1 MNFKPNFLDNSDNSS
16 SNFGNKA
23 FFFSDNNGKE
33 NLAIL
38 PKSELKN
45 RILEKVRV
53 NKMTNSNYFKIYN
66 IFLILAILVLS
77 GFSIFLLAGFL
88 ADLNEIN
95 TISDDF
101 WVNLWQNSFLEF
113 ILLAS
118 FIGSLIFL
126 IYRQTDWFLVR
137 HVRILVVVILTFI
150 TIFGIIGSFFIKK
163 HLETLQSLENFSY
176 RRNRITNLGQK
187 MKEKSAFIGKINQ
200 INKNQNW
207 LKITNKY
214 ETKIFYWQ
222 NEIQKTETPNVKI
235 EENKPNI
242 NLVPNLGNN
251 LGNSVGNS
259 ENNNLEKKRKQGK
272 NQNKQLNQN
281 LNQIINQLEIG
292 ERVLV
297 YFETIE
303 GRMVIMDLKIL

>member
-1 MNFKPNFLDNSDNSS
+1 MNFKPNFLDNSDNLNSS
-16 SNFGNKA
+16 FGNKVP
-23 FFFSDNNGKE
+23 FFSDSNDKE

-53 NKMTNSNYFKIYN
+53 NKMTNSNYFRIYN
-66 IFLILAILVLS
+66 VFLILAILVLS
-77 GFSIFLLAGFL
+77 GFSVFLLAGFL
-88 ADLNEIN
+88 ADFNEIN

-118 FIGSLIFL
+118 FIGILIFL

-137 HVRILVVVILTFI
+137 HVRILVVGILTFI

-176 RRNRITNLGQK
+176 RRNRIANLGQK
-187 MKEKSAFIGKINQ
+187 MKEKSAFIGKITQ

-222 NEIQKTETPNVKI
+222 NEQNLKEKTNEITSDRTNESK
-235 EENKPNI
+235 
-242 NLVPNLGNN
+242 
-251 LGNSVGNS
+251 S
-259 ENNNLEKKRKQGK
+259 LEKVKEKQHK
-272 NQNKQLNQN
+272 NQNRFANQN
-281 LNQIINQLEIG
+281 SNQIIDKLEIG